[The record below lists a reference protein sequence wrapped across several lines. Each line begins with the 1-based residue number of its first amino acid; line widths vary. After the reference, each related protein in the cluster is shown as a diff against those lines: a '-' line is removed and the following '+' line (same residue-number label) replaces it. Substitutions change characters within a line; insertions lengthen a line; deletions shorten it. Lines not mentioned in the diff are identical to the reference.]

1 MGLLEVLESHT
12 VTLDKTSKL
21 QATIC
26 VSKALLY
33 SGQEVTLNN
42 SNVLY
47 RLMYDPRAGKT
58 STPAAS
64 KNGSSKWNM
73 TISEAIWGCIPV
85 ARNLHIAPM
94 YFMFGKTSE
103 YIYVDMFIA
112 APSVVPQVLSEVE
125 ADEPLLICGYRV
137 SNMHYAFAMGA
148 RRRVTYYLDGT
159 DRDESIDLINVAGD
173 PQGYVSTSSNQT
185 PIRSGLHEVEA
196 ASANIN
202 ISPSTAR
209 LFTLVSSVNVSSKPS
224 SYTLTVNHSNTATP
238 TIK

>member
-1 MGLLEVLESHT
+1 MGLIEVLESHT
-12 VTLDKTSKL
+12 VKLDKSSKL
-21 QATIC
+21 QATIT

-47 RLMYDPRAGKT
+47 RITYDPRAGKT

-64 KNGSSKWNM
+64 KNGDSKWNM
-73 TISEAIWGCIPV
+73 TISEAVWGCIPV

-94 YFMFGKTSE
+94 YFMFGKTTD

-112 APSVVPQVLSEVE
+112 APSVIPQVLSEVQ
-125 ADEPLLICGYRV
+125 ADDPLLICGYRI

-159 DRDESIDLINVAGD
+159 DRDESIDIINIAGD
-173 PQGYVSTSSNQT
+173 PRGYVSLSASQT
-185 PIRSGLHEVEA
+185 PVRSGIHEVEG

-202 ISPSTAR
+202 ISPSSAR
-209 LFTLVSSVNVSSKPS
+209 LFAVVPGVSVSSKPS
-224 SYTLTVNHSNTATP
+224 SYTLTVNHTDTAKP

>member
-1 MGLLEVLESHT
+1 MGLIEVLESHT
-12 VTLDKTSKL
+12 VTLDQSSKL
-21 QATIC
+21 QATIT

-33 SGQEVTLNN
+33 SGQEVTLDN

-47 RLMYDPRAGKT
+47 RLTYDPRAGKT

-64 KNGSSKWNM
+64 KNGTNRWSM

-94 YFMFGKTSE
+94 YFMFGKTAD

-112 APSVVPQVLSEVE
+112 APSVIPQTLSEVQ
-125 ADEPLLICGYRV
+125 ANDPLSICGYKIL
-137 SNMHYAFAMGA
+137 NMPYAFAMGA

-159 DRDESIDLINVAGD
+159 DRDESIDIINIAGE
-173 PQGYVSTSSNQT
+173 PRGYLSLSASQT
-185 PIRSGLHEVEA
+185 PVRSGIHEVEG

-202 ISPSTAR
+202 ISPSSR
-209 LFTLVSSVNVSSKPS
+209 LFALASDVSVSSIPS
-224 SYTLTVNHSNTATP
+224 SYTLTVNHTNTAKP

>member
-1 MGLLEVLESHT
+1 MGLLEVLKSHT
-12 VTLDKTSKL
+12 VTLDKSSKL
-21 QATIC
+21 QATIG

-33 SGQEVTLNN
+33 SGQEVTVNS

-47 RLMYDPRAGKT
+47 RILYDPRNGKT
-58 STPAAS
+58 TVPTAS
-64 KNGSSKWNM
+64 KSGTNTWTM
-73 TISEAIWGCIPV
+73 TISAAIWGCIPV

-125 ADEPLLICGYRV
+125 AEEPLLICGYKV

-173 PQGYVSTSSNQT
+173 PKGYVSTSSSQIPT
-185 PIRSGLHEVEA
+185 RSGLYEVEG
-196 ASANIN
+196 ASASIN
-202 ISPSTAR
+202 ISPSSAR
-209 LFTLVSSVNVSSKPS
+209 LFALDSSVSVSSLPS
-224 SYTLTVNHSNTATP
+224 TYTLTVNHTGTTRP
-238 TIK
+238 TMK